1 MANSSTA
8 AKTSY
13 HTRSISLPSRAHPQ
27 TSSLED
33 QLCRLKSS
41 STASTSSSEIC
52 HNLGLLNDLYES
64 FDDLLQSPHA
74 QQALSQNQQTEK
86 CLDGSLKL
94 LDICS
99 MTKDA
104 FLIIKESLQNIESS
118 IRRKKSTGESAH
130 ADEVQNFQL
139 SRKNVKRIVKKCF
152 TNMRQMESCKIKME
166 NGKQNSENVA
176 LLGIMREVEAVSLP
190 ILQSILAFVFGT
202 ETKSFLSKL
211 ISSKQTG
218 NQGQVMEK
226 MEKALETLKGQ
237 NTQKIELQ
245 SIELVIQELEEGL
258 ECLFRRLLKSRVSL
272 LNMLNH

>member
-1 MANSSTA
+1 MDLPQLSCL
-8 AKTSY
+8 Y

-33 QLCRLKSS
+33 RLCRLRSS

-74 QQALSQNQQTEK
+74 QQALSKNHQIEK
-86 CLDGSLKL
+86 SLDGSLKL
-94 LDICS
+94 FDICS

-104 FLIIKESLQNIESS
+104 LLIIKESLQNIESS
-118 IRRKKSTGESAH
+118 LRRRK
-130 ADEVQNFQL
+130 
-139 SRKNVKRIVKKCF
+139 
-152 TNMRQMESCKIKME
+152 
-166 NGKQNSENVA
+166 KQNSENFA
-176 LLGIMREVEAVSLP
+176 LLAIMRDVEAVSLP
-190 ILQSILAFVFGT
+190 ILQSILAF
-202 ETKSFLSKL
+202 L

>member
-13 HTRSISLPSRAHPQ
+13 HTRSISLPSRAHLQ
-27 TSSLED
+27 TAIVED

-41 STASTSSSEIC
+41 STASTSSSTIC
-52 HNLGLLNDLYES
+52 HNLSLLSDLYES
-64 FDDLLQSPHA
+64 FDELLQSPHA
-74 QQALSQNQQTEK
+74 QQALSQYHQIEK
-86 CLDGSLKL
+86 SLDGSLKL

-104 FLIIKESLQNIESS
+104 LLIIKESLKKLESS
-118 IRRKKSTGESAH
+118 LRRRKSGESAH
-130 ADEVQNFQL
+130 ADEVQNFQV

-152 TNMRQMESCKIKME
+152 KNMRQMESCKIKME
-166 NGKQNSENVA
+166 TGEQNSEHAA
-176 LLGIMREVEAVSLP
+176 LLAIMREVEAVSLP
-190 ILQSILAFVFGT
+190 VLQSILAFVFGT
-202 ETKSFLSKL
+202 EAKSLLSKL

-218 NQGQVMEK
+218 NQGQVKEK
-226 MEKALETLKGQ
+226 IEKALEALKGQ

-245 SIELVIQELEEGL
+245 SIELIIQELEEGL

-272 LNMLNH
+272 LNMRNN

>member
-139 SRKNVKRIVKKCF
+139 SRKNVKKCF